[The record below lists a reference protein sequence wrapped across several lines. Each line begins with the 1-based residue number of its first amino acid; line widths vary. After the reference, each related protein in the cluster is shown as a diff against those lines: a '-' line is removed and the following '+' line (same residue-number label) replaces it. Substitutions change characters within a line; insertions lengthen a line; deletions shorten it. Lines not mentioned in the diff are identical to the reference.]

1 MMRDTDELLTVDQ
14 VADILKL
21 GRTKLYE
28 IMDRGDLPSIR
39 IDRSRR
45 ILRSDLDAYIARLR
59 AEVAHA

>member
-39 IDRSRR
+39 IGRSRR
-45 ILRSDLDAYIARLR
+45 ILRSDLNCYIARLR

>member
-21 GRTKLYE
+21 GRTRLYE

-39 IDRSRR
+39 IGRSRR
-45 ILRSDLDAYIARLR
+45 ILPSDLNCYIARLR